1 MNRIIP
7 RIGSAIVTGAVFLFA
22 VCLIVNFPFG
32 AYFVCMFLPIEW
44 VAQNENGKTGRCG
57 LSCHSLL

>member
-1 MNRIIP
+1 MNKIIP

-22 VCLIVNFPFG
+22 VCLIVNFPSG
-32 AYFVCMFLPIEW
+32 SYFVCMFLPIEW